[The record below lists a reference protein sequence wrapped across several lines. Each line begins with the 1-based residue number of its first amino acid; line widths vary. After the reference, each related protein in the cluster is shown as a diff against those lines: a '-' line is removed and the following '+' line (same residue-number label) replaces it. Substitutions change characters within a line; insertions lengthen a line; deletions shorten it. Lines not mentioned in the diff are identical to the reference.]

1 MKMNPQKQSMIWG
14 TLIILLG
21 LGIAHFGD
29 LWMTLPLSFSFAM
42 AWFNTYGSLKDKLIN
57 WFILALT
64 FFALL
69 LLFAWLSYFPIHNR
83 IVQAAGLGSMAF
95 AYYFVAAYR
104 IKSIRL
110 EPRYMLLVFA
120 LSGLAYYLS
129 FYLSAA
135 VFDSSSVPLR
145 SSKRESLQ
153 MALILIS
160 VNFGAG
166 LAIKQEAYD

>member
-1 MKMNPQKQSMIWG
+1 MNPKKHSIIWG
-14 TLIILLG
+14 SLIILLG

-29 LWMTLPLSFSFAM
+29 LWMTLALSFSFAL
-42 AWFNTYGSLKDKLIN
+42 AWFNTPGDLKEKFIN
-57 WFILALT
+57 WLILALT

-69 LLFAWLSYFPIHNR
+69 LLFGWLSYFPIHNR

-95 AYYFVAAYR
+95 AFYFVAAYR

-110 EPRYMLLVFA
+110 EPKYMLLVFTLSA
-120 LSGLAYYLS
+120 LSYYLS

-145 SSKRESLQ
+145 SAKRESLQ
-153 MALILIS
+153 MALILLS
-160 VNFGAG
+160 VNFGVS
-166 LAIKQEAYD
+166 LAIQEEAHV